1 MKTDLQKNLTQNH
14 ADALWITG
22 PAQHNPF
29 MMYLTGGGHITM
41 ADVIIQTGRSPCCV
55 MPLWSVM
62 KPLKPV

>member
-41 ADVIIQTGRSPCCV
+41 ADVIIQTGQE
-55 MPLWSVM
+55 
-62 KPLKPV
+62 PVLCHAPMERDEAAKTV